1 MIILNDI
8 DKKWYV
14 LNEKTYRLELR
25 KDAPKEIQELDKEN
39 EEMLDAMDKVFFG
52 NFGKIKKVERDE
64 KNETIWK

>member
-1 MIILNDI
+1 MASKERVMIILNDI

-39 EEMLDAMDKVFFG
+39 EEMLDAMDKAFFG
-52 NFGKIKKVERDE
+52 DFGKKKG
-64 KNETIWK
+64 KK

>member
-14 LNEKTYRLELR
+14 LNKKTYRLELR

-52 NFGKIKKVERDE
+52 NFGKDKKE
-64 KNETIWK
+64 

>member
-14 LNEKTYRLELR
+14 LNKKTYRLELR

-52 NFGKIKKVERDE
+52 NFGKDKKSR
-64 KNETIWK
+64 KR